1 VVLATIDRDGDVTV
15 ATLRDELGAS
25 RKVAQ
30 AFLEHLDSERV
41 TRRLPDDRRVR
52 SRRLASG
59 AA

>member
-1 VVLATIDRDGDVTV
+1 V

-52 SRRLASG
+52 SRRLAPG